1 MGTRVLI
8 DSNIVI
14 DVLAGREPAL
24 KELRKHPDRAISII
38 TWIEVT
44 AGLQEDE
51 AGLRDELAVNFGV
64 VALSTEIAEEASL
77 LRRTTRLKLPDAV
90 ILATAHVEKRVL
102 LTRNT
107 RDFSA
112 GRFVQIPYVV

>member
-1 MGTRVLI
+1 MGSRVLI

-14 DVLAGREPAL
+14 DVLAGRDQAL
-24 KELRKHPDRAISII
+24 QELRKHPDRAISII
-38 TWIEVT
+38 TWIEVA
-44 AGLQEDE
+44 AGLGGDE
-51 AGLRDELAVNFGV
+51 AELRDVLAANFGV
-64 VALSTEIAEEASL
+64 VALTTEIAEEASF

-112 GRFVQIPYVV
+112 GRFIHIPYSL